1 MLRSLLKDHDDLA
14 SLNSQLSK
22 KNTFFP
28 FFLSGFKNQVNY
40 DWFTGALLGLGLQ
53 KYIDVSAV
61 IE

>member
-1 MLRSLLKDHDDLA
+1 MTWHLEIVSE
-14 SLNSQLSK
+14 LSK

>member
-1 MLRSLLKDHDDLA
+1 MTWHLEIVSE
-14 SLNSQLSK
+14 LSK
-22 KNTFFP
+22 KNTFFS

-61 IE
+61 KE